1 MESRDGRGAIESA
14 LQRLRRDLPAL
25 PQLRDFQ
32 VAEASLIY
40 DSSCSHC
47 LIVDGHLRSPM
58 NTFWQLSQRALG
70 KPCQCFYWDTSCLQV
85 LKIQSLNPNKLQE
98 GFTGFITMIL
108 VPLITIEQQLLS
120 DCKSLGLT
128 AIAGSQV
135 NS

>member
-1 MESRDGRGAIESA
+1 
-14 LQRLRRDLPAL
+14 
-25 PQLRDFQ
+25 
-32 VAEASLIY
+32 
-40 DSSCSHC
+40 
-47 LIVDGHLRSPM
+47 M

-85 LKIQSLNPNKLQE
+85 LKIQSLNTNKLQE
-98 GFTGFITMIL
+98 VFTGFITMIL

-135 NS
+135 NSYMSHWLKKRCFNLAVR